1 LRWRVKVQTIICDRL
16 ALLLRVRSQNV
27 APETGA
33 DVVQPKFRYING
45 LHGENGS
52 DHLPAVEN
60 NDVSVTEYMDNGV
73 SLTSHVLL
81 NIRDFMGTRYL
92 PSSSPA
98 STAEGSASGPR
109 ISSVER
115 LLASMND
122 QLESRLHA
130 DADLRHQA
138 DKDQQLMKEWMIA
151 AAVVDRICF
160 IVFSFIFIIGT
171 AVLFILATAIEH

>member
-1 LRWRVKVQTIICDRL
+1 VQAVICDRL
-16 ALLLRVRSQNV
+16 AVFLRVRSSNV
-27 APETGA
+27 AAETGT
-33 DVVQPKFRYING
+33 DVILPKFRYIDG
-45 LHGENGS
+45 RCGVNGS
-52 DHLPAVEN
+52 DHVLPVEN
-60 NDVSVTEYMDNGV
+60 DDSGV
-73 SLTSHVLL
+73 RSTAEVLL
-81 NIRDFMGTRYL
+81 NIRDLGFL
-92 PSSSPA
+92 PSSSSA
-98 STAEGSASGPR
+98 SAAEGSAPGPR

-122 QLESRLHA
+122 QLESRLHT
-130 DADLRHQA
+130 DAELRHQA

>member
-1 LRWRVKVQTIICDRL
+1 VQTIVCDRL
-16 ALLLRVRSQNV
+16 ALLLRVRSQNA

-33 DVVQPKFRYING
+33 DVVLPKFRYING

-73 SLTSHVLL
+73 SSTSDVLH

-92 PSSSPA
+92 PSSSSAPA
-98 STAEGSASGPR
+98 AERPASGPR

-122 QLESRLHA
+122 QLESRVHA
-130 DADLRHQA
+130 DAELRHQT
-138 DKDQQLMKEWMIA
+138 DKDQEITKEWMIA
-151 AAVVDRICF
+151 AAVIDRICF
-160 IVFSFIFIIGT
+160 IVFSFIFVIGT
-171 AVLFILATAIEH
+171 AVLFILATAIEY

>member
-1 LRWRVKVQTIICDRL
+1 MF
-16 ALLLRVRSQNV
+16 LRVRTRNV
-27 APETGA
+27 APETDT
-33 DVVQPKFRYING
+33 DVILPKFRYING
-45 LHGENGS
+45 VHGHSGS
-52 DHLPAVEN
+52 DHALPVEN
-60 NDVSVTEYMDNGV
+60 NDVSVTEYVDN
-73 SLTSHVLL
+73 STSSTSDVLNVL
-81 NIRDFMGTRYL
+81 DLLGIRYQ
-92 PSSSPA
+92 PSSA
-98 STAEGSASGPR
+98 SAAEGSASEPR
-109 ISSVER
+109 ISAVER